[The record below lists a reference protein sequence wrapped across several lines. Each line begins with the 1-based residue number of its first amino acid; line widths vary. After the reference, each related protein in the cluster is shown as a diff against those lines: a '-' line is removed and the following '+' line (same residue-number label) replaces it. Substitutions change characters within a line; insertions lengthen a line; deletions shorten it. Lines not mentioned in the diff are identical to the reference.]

1 MIMWVGMRSDE
12 LQWLSATDHI
22 PGMHS
27 RCRREAHEVF
37 GTAETGCRIIVES
50 KSNERNIHPV
60 H

>member
-1 MIMWVGMRSDE
+1 MIMWFGMRSDV
-12 LQWLSATDHI
+12 LQWLSAADHI
-22 PGMHS
+22 PGMLS

-50 KSNERNIHPV
+50 KSNERNFRPV